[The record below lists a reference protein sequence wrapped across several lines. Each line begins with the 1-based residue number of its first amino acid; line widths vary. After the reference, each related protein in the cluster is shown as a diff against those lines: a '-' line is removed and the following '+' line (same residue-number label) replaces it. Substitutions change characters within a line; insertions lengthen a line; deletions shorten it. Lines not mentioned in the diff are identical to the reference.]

1 MADTQEWYYNT
12 VTGEVEQ
19 GPQSPMQN
27 RLGPYKTREDAQ
39 KALEIAKKR
48 NKKWDDQDRA
58 WNSWNNDDSHK

>member
-12 VTGEVEQ
+12 VTGEVEE

-39 KALEIAKKR
+39 KALEIAKKH